1 MQVLTI
7 GNIMYIIICDIC
19 RVVEGNMANGPRTSL
34 FALIEGNGFL
44 KLKGFLKHEHFAYK
58 LAQFTFLIKKQHF
71 GIQRFKT
78 IKGKKKPKQV
88 NHILL
93 CLDKCVQF
101 YKLEA
106 CNDTSLHPFISSFP

>member
-1 MQVLTI
+1 MPC
-7 GNIMYIIICDIC
+7 GG
-19 RVVEGNMANGPRTSL
+19 REHGPRTSL
-34 FALIEGNGFL
+34 FALIEGNGLL

-88 NHILL
+88 TCILL
-93 CLDKCVQF
+93 CFD
-101 YKLEA
+101 
-106 CNDTSLHPFISSFP
+106 